1 MAEVSDVKADIETLC
16 TGVVHGTG
24 LARAAL
30 CFSGAPSPPPHYFN
44 NPLWIKE
51 VSVKGAVT

>member
-1 MAEVSDVKADIETLC
+1 MAEVSDVKVDIEMLC

-30 CFSGAPSPPPHYFN
+30 CFSGAPFAPHATSAILY
-44 NPLWIKE
+44 
-51 VSVKGAVT
+51 G